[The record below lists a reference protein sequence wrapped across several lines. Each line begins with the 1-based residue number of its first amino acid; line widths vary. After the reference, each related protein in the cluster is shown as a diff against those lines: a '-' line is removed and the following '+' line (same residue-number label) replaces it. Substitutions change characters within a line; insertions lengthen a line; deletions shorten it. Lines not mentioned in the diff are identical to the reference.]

1 MGKSKSGKMVMM
13 TAVLVLSL
21 AVSGIAGAA
30 AGITTMKKDGME
42 LMNLRQAAGMY
53 GYSIE
58 WNSKDRSVS
67 LVYMDKMMD
76 DSKMMDDGEMMD
88 DGKMMDD
95 GEMMDDGMK
104 PAGKMIKVW
113 IGSKKIMV
121 DGKNVNLNMAP
132 ALYDGST
139 YVVNTVIAD
148 YMKPAKAMK

>member
-1 MGKSKSGKMVMM
+1 MM

-30 AGITTMKKDGME
+30 GMKTMKKNGME
-42 LMNLRQAAGMY
+42 LVNLRQAAGMY

-76 DSKMMDDGEMMD
+76 DDKMMDAGT
-88 DGKMMDD
+88 
-95 GEMMDDGMK
+95 K
-104 PAGKMIKVW
+104 PAGKMITVW

-121 DGKNVNLNMAP
+121 DGKAVNLNMAP

-139 YVVNTVIAD
+139 YVVDMVVAD
-148 YMKPAKAMK
+148 YMKPAMAMK

>member
-1 MGKSKSGKMVMM
+1 MVKGKPGKRLMM

-30 AGITTMKKDGME
+30 GMKTMKKNGME
-42 LMNLRQAAGMY
+42 LVNLRQAAGMY

-67 LVYMDKMMD
+67 LMYMDK
-76 DSKMMDDGEMMD
+76 MMD

-95 GEMMDDGMK
+95 DKMMDDGMK
-104 PAGKMIKVW
+104 PMGKMIKVW

-121 DGKNVNLNMAP
+121 DGMAVSLNMAP

-139 YVVNTVIAD
+139 YVVDMVVAD

>member
-88 DGKMMDD
+88 DG
-95 GEMMDDGMK
+95 MK

-148 YMKPAKAMK
+148 YMKPAKDMK

>member
-1 MGKSKSGKMVMM
+1 MVKGKPGKRLMM

-30 AGITTMKKDGME
+30 GMKTMKKNGME
-42 LMNLRQAAGMY
+42 LVNLRQAAGMY

-67 LVYMDKMMD
+67 LMYMDKMMD
-76 DSKMMDDGEMMD
+76 DGKMTD

-95 GEMMDDGMK
+95 GKK
-104 PAGKMIKVW
+104 PMGKMIKVW

-121 DGKNVNLNMAP
+121 DGMAVSLNMAP

-139 YVVNTVIAD
+139 YVVDMVVAE

>member
-1 MGKSKSGKMVMM
+1 MVKGKPGKRLMM

-30 AGITTMKKDGME
+30 GMKTMKKNGME
-42 LMNLRQAAGMY
+42 LVNLRQAAGMY

-76 DSKMMDDGEMMD
+76 D
-88 DGKMMDD
+88 
-95 GEMMDDGMK
+95 GMK
-104 PAGKMIKVW
+104 PMGKMIKVW

-121 DGKNVNLNMAP
+121 DGMAVSLNMAP

-139 YVVNTVIAD
+139 YVVDMVVAE

>member
-1 MGKSKSGKMVMM
+1 MVKGKLGKRLMM

-30 AGITTMKKDGME
+30 GMKTMKKNGME
-42 LMNLRQAAGMY
+42 LVNLRQAAGMY

-67 LVYMDKMMD
+67 LMYMDKMMD
-76 DSKMMDDGEMMD
+76 DGKMTDDDKVMD

-95 GEMMDDGMK
+95 GMK
-104 PAGKMIKVW
+104 PMGKMIKVW

-121 DGKNVNLNMAP
+121 DGMAVSLNMAP

-139 YVVNTVIAD
+139 YVVDMVVAE

>member
-30 AGITTMKKDGME
+30 AGITTMKKDSME

-58 WNSKDRSVS
+58 WSSKDRSVS
-67 LVYMDKMMD
+67 LVYMD
-76 DSKMMDDGEMMD
+76 
-88 DGKMMDD
+88 KMMDD

>member
-1 MGKSKSGKMVMM
+1 MVKGKLGKRLMM
-13 TAVLVLSL
+13 TALLVLSL

-30 AGITTMKKDGME
+30 GMKTMKKNGME
-42 LMNLRQAAGMY
+42 LVNLRQAAGMY

-67 LVYMDKMMD
+67 LMYMDKMMD
-76 DSKMMDDGEMMD
+76 DGKMTDDDKVMD

-95 GEMMDDGMK
+95 GMK
-104 PAGKMIKVW
+104 PMGKMIKVW

-121 DGKNVNLNMAP
+121 DGMAVSLNMAP

-139 YVVNTVIAD
+139 YVVDMVVAE

>member
-1 MGKSKSGKMVMM
+1 MGNSKAGKRFMM

-30 AGITTMKKDGME
+30 AGIKTMKKDGME
-42 LMNLRQAAGMY
+42 LMNLRQAAMMY

-67 LVYMDKMMD
+67 LMYMDK
-76 DSKMMDDGEMMD
+76 MMD

-95 GEMMDDGMK
+95 DKMMDDSKTMDDGMM
-104 PAGKMIKVW
+104 PAAKMIKVM
-113 IGSKKIMV
+113 IGSKKMMV
-121 DGKNVNLNMAP
+121 DGKTVNLSTAP

-139 YVVNTVIAD
+139 YVADTVVTM

>member
-1 MGKSKSGKMVMM
+1 
-13 TAVLVLSL
+13 
-21 AVSGIAGAA
+21 
-30 AGITTMKKDGME
+30 
-42 LMNLRQAAGMY
+42 MNLRQAAGMY

-58 WNSKDRSVS
+58 WSSKDRSVS
-67 LVYMDKMMD
+67 LVYMD
-76 DSKMMDDGEMMD
+76 
-88 DGKMMDD
+88 KMMDD